1 MTNNATTTVRS
12 DEPATLPP
20 LVPHRLRAA
29 ILNELHARPFTALP
43 VPRRI
48 LHFAFQTD
56 ETAAQI
62 DRQNL
67 LAFCIARS
75 LPGPQSSENHYRVSL
90 GATALRWEQH
100 SEFTTYT
107 WEMPSAPADTPFTPS
122 VAILAPQT
130 RAIPQPGPLL
140 VAIDLHILRKDPSH
154 LPLEEIFDRASLASA
169 ENSDGS
175 ASYATDFRLDPS
187 GFVRILITD
196 NGLSSERAGAL
207 VQRAIEIE
215 TYRTLA
221 LLGLPEAQRLLPSIN
236 RIEHKLAEVT
246 QKMRKANDLGSN
258 RQLLDELVAL
268 AADLEAGAAASV
280 FRFGATRAY
289 DEIIHQRLETIG
301 EHKMG
306 GLPTW
311 TSFLARRMAPA
322 IRTRITT
329 EARQAELSLKLQRAA
344 DLLRTRVNVELEKQ
358 NQELLKSMNERTR
371 MQLRLQTT
379 VEGLSVAAI
388 TYYVVSLFGYVAKAA
403 HETGYIDIEPAYMI
417 AAFIPVAALAIW
429 AIVRRIRKHHIS
441 HD

>member
-1 MTNNATTTVRS
+1 LNNEVTTAALS
-12 DEPATLPP
+12 DEPATLSP

-29 ILNELHARPFTALP
+29 ILNELHARPFTALA

-48 LHFAFQTD
+48 LHFGFHTN
-56 ETAAQI
+56 EIAAQA

-67 LAFCIARS
+67 LAFCAARG
-75 LPGPQSSENHYRVSL
+75 LPGPMPSENHYRVSL

-107 WEMPSAPADTPFTPS
+107 WEMPSAATDAPFTPS
-122 VAILAPQT
+122 VAVLEPQT
-130 RAIPQPGPLL
+130 RAIPQAGPLL
-140 VAIDLHILRKDPSH
+140 VAVDLHILPKNPDHIPV
-154 LPLEEIFDRASLASA
+154 EQIFDRASLASA

-175 ASYATDFRLDPS
+175 AFYASDFRLDPS

-196 NGLSSERAGAL
+196 NGLNNERAGAL
-207 VQRAIEIE
+207 VQRVIEIE

-221 LLGLPEAQRLLPSIN
+221 LLGLPEAQRLSPSIS

-246 QKMRKANDLGSN
+246 QKMREANDLSSN
-258 RQLLDELVAL
+258 RQLLDELAAL

-301 EHKMG
+301 ERKMG

-322 IRTRITT
+322 IRTCTTT
-329 EARQAELSLKLQRAA
+329 EARQAELSRKLQRAG

-403 HETGYIDIEPAYMI
+403 HETGYVHIEPAYMI
-417 AAFIPVAALAIW
+417 AAFIPVAALTIW